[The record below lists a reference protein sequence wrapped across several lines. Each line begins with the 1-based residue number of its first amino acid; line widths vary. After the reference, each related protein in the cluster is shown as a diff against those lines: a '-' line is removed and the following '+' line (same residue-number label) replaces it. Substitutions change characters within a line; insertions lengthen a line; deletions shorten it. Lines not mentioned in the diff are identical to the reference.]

1 MEERITYLE
10 WIRNFPVEQLAVKL
24 INCRV
29 VKVVETDK
37 RFDYY
42 VCPDGEMYMH
52 LEDAVKH
59 TTEWMNTEV
68 YEQNGIL
75 QCIVKK

>member
-1 MEERITYLE
+1 MTYLE
-10 WIRNFPVEQLAVKL
+10 WIRNLPAEQLAMKL

-29 VKVVETDK
+29 AKAVETDE

-42 VCPDGEMYMH
+42 VCPDGEIYMR
-52 LEDAVKH
+52 LEGAVKH
-59 TTEWMNTEV
+59 TTEWLNAEV